1 MSTSAVTIVVVPRDR
16 FSSVEA
22 CTRSIIANTAPGFK
36 LAFLDFGYSPATI
49 RALREITAGTPTEFI
64 PCGRTIPMDA
74 FRDFL
79 PTVSTKYT
87 CWVDN
92 DTFVT
97 EGWMTQLIKGAEEE
111 GMRAILPLTF
121 EREGLDVDARR
132 LEKRVHISHSELRK
146 VTVEGRE
153 YVFDYKPF
161 RRAAKE
167 DVPPGPWTI
176 DFFELHTFFA
186 ETEVLR
192 MIDWP
197 SMVVREHV
205 DVGIQMH
212 KLGIPIWCEPRAEVI
227 FDNIHMRPT
236 YEDLKFFFYRWS
248 DEWINK
254 SHALFEQRHGWRFFN
269 EQFMKNWAFRR
280 RVFSVARFC
289 FVPHKPADLLSRVMV
304 KLFRPGIPAALRHD
318 PTKES
323 VRALPATAGATTAA

>member
-1 MSTSAVTIVVVPRDR
+1 MSSPAVTIVVVPRDR

-22 CTRSIIANTAPGFK
+22 CTRSIIENTRTPYK
-36 LAFLDFGYSPATI
+36 LAFLDFGYSPAT
-49 RALREITAGTPTEFI
+49 RAALRQRCAGIDMELVD
-64 PCGRTIPMDA
+64 CGRSIPMEA

-79 PTVSTKYT
+79 PRITTKYT

-97 EGWMTQLIKGAEEE
+97 PGWMETLVRGAEQE

-146 VTVEGRE
+146 VDVGGRE
-153 YVFDYKPF
+153 FIFDYKPY

-167 DVPPGPWTI
+167 DVPAGPWTI

-192 MIDWP
+192 QIDYP

-205 DVGIQMH
+205 DIGIQLH

-227 FDNIHMRPT
+227 FDNIHSRPT
-236 YEDLKFFFYRWS
+236 REDLKFFFFRWS
-248 DEWINK
+248 DRLIDA
-254 SHALFEQRHGWRFFN
+254 SHAEFERRWGWRFYN

-304 KLFRPGIPAALRHD
+304 KLFRPAIPAELRRD
-318 PTKES
+318 PTADS
-323 VRALPATAGATTAA
+323 VRALGPSPAAAST